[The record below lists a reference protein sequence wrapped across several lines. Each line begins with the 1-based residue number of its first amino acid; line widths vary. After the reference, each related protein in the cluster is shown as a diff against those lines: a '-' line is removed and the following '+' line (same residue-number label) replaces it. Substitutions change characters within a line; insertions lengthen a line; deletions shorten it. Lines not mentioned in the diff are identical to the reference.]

1 MINNLI
7 VELGHIFLIASLT
20 LSLCQFA
27 LKFFKV
33 NEKPVFIPI
42 ISILGFFC
50 TMISFSALM
59 FSFVVSDFSVDL
71 VAKFSHTSK
80 PLIYKISGLWANHE
94 GSLLL
99 WILILQ
105 FFGLITSLIKMPDK
119 FHSTLNSVQGFLSSL
134 FLSLCLFS
142 SNPFHRSEIIPI
154 DGAGLNPVLQDLSL
168 AVHPPILYV
177 GYVGLS
183 VAFTFAIAALINGEV
198 NKKWAIFLRPWIITS
213 WIALT
218 LGITLGSYWAYYE
231 LGWGGWWFWDPVEN
245 AALMPWLIATAL
257 MHSIIVYEKR
267 GELGAWTVLLCIMG
281 FSFSILG
288 TFIVRSGIITSVH
301 SFATDPKRG
310 LIILSILLIVTV
322 LPLTIFAIRS
332 KIFTRDTS
340 INFLSKEMILIINN
354 FILVISSF
362 IILIGTLY
370 PLILEIFTGSQITVG
385 APYFLTSLSPLMVLT
400 LFFMGIG
407 PILLWKRNHLNK
419 ILKTFIIPIL
429 ISIIVFILFFYYLNF
444 PLIAV
449 VGFSLAIWLSLNI
462 LFMVY
467 KNANLDA
474 LFNKNKNFK
483 FLTNY
488 QLAVCIAHLGVAVFA
503 IGAVSENF
511 FNKEIIVRIK
521 PGEKI
526 NIGKNLLIFE
536 NVVQKLNSNYIAEIA
551 KLVYVN
557 KNGDVISNLYPEKRM
572 FPVERQ
578 TTTEV
583 AIYRKLFGDI
593 YAVIG
598 DGNIDK
604 GYTFRVYS
612 KPFVSWIWI
621 GSILMAIGGIFS
633 VISSFN
639 KLPFRKSKL
648 Q

>member
-27 LKFFKV
+27 LPFFKI
-33 NEKPVFIPI
+33 NKNPIFIPI
-42 ISILGFFC
+42 ISILGFSC

-105 FFGLITSLIKMPDK
+105 FFGLITSLIKLPDEL
-119 FHSTLNSVQGFLSSL
+119 HSILNSVQGFLSSL
-134 FLSLCLFS
+134 FLSLCIFS
-142 SNPFHRSEIIPI
+142 SNPFHRSEIIPF

-168 AVHPPILYV
+168 AIHPPILYV

-183 VAFTFAIAALINGEV
+183 VAFSFAIAALINGKI
-198 NKKWAIFLRPWIITS
+198 NKQWAIFLRPWIITS

-310 LIILSILLIVTV
+310 IIILSILLIVTV

-332 KIFTRDTS
+332 KIFTRDTN

-370 PLILEIFTGSQITVG
+370 PLILEIFTGNQITVG

-407 PILLWKRNHLNK
+407 PILLWKRNHLNE
-419 ILKTFIIPIL
+419 ILKTFILPIL

-449 VGFSLAIWLSLNI
+449 VGFSLAIWLFLNI

-467 KNANLDA
+467 KSTNLDA

-488 QLAVCIAHLGVAVFA
+488 QLAVCIAHLGVAVFS

-526 NIGKNLLIFE
+526 YIGRNLLIFE
-536 NVVQKLNSNYIAEIA
+536 NVVQKLGSNYISEIA
-551 KLVYVN
+551 KLVYKN

-593 YAVIG
+593 YAVMG

-621 GSILMAIGGIFS
+621 GATLMAIGGIFS
-633 VISSFN
+633 VISSFH